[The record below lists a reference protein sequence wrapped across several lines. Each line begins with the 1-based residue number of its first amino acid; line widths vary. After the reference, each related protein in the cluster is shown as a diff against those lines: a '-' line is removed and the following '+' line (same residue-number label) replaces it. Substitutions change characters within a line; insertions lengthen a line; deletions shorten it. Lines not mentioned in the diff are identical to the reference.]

1 MANFTRTQPDGTW
14 ITGYQVLPSDL
25 EDLDRKVYHG
35 LKKTGGVHAPTTP
48 IAVDGFG
55 LALTTALQIRATGS
69 LRLMTGA
76 TLTLGDGD
84 YQDLEPNHVG
94 RTRKI
99 YQAMAPV
106 QAVGE
111 NGFALTNVMPSGAV
125 QPVACSLRRS
135 TGITSPEF
143 VKKLRVHHGA
153 KLARLRLRFS
163 VPTLHSSQPQRVPRM
178 RVFRVRTSDG
188 IVEDL
193 KSGSPDGFFL
203 IAEPKSGGQWT
214 AGGAVQEYVFTTDQ
228 NNVIDDASYAY
239 YAHIQEEV
247 AGINEAPL
255 SVKVYEQAI
264 STAST
269 AANLLNG
276 TCDGIAQASG
286 RLCIFKNEVSP
297 YNNGVFV
304 SPGGAGAWTRVGDLN
319 TTSQFQ
325 NGMLFPIPGVTN
337 RGNANPGTCWQLLV
351 SRDFVLGSSPVVFRK
366 PVAAGTIFLGVLTE
380 FENILTTRFQ

>member
-1 MANFTRTQPDGTW
+1 MANFVRTQPDGTW
-14 ITGYQVLPSDL
+14 ITGYQVTAADL
-25 EDLDRKVYHG
+25 IDLDEKIFHG
-35 LKKTGGVHAPTTP
+35 LKRTGGVHAPSTV
-48 IAVDGFG
+48 ISIDGLG
-55 LALTTALQIRATGS
+55 IVLSTLLEVRAAGS

-76 TLTLGDGD
+76 TMTLADGD
-84 YQDLEPNHVG
+84 YQDLEPNHPG

-99 YQAMAPV
+99 WQAMAPV

-111 NGFALTNVMPSGAV
+111 NGFAISYVMPTGAV
-125 QPVACSLRRS
+125 QPIACSLRRS

-143 VKKLRVHHGA
+143 IKKLRVHHGS

-188 IVEDL
+188 VVEDL

-214 AGGAVQEYVFTTDQ
+214 AGGAVQEFVFTTDQ
-228 NNVIDDASYAY
+228 NQTIDDAQYAY
-239 YAHIQEEV
+239 YVHIQEEV
-247 AGINEAPL
+247 AGIFEAPL
-255 SVKVYEQAI
+255 SVKVYEQTL
-264 STAST
+264 STASVEP
-269 AANLLNG
+269 NLLNG
-276 TCDGIAQASG
+276 TCDGFAQATG
-286 RLCIFKNEVSP
+286 RLCLFKNELSP

-304 SPGGAGAWTRVGDLN
+304 SPGGAGAWARVGDLN
-319 TTSQFQ
+319 TTSHFQ
-325 NGMLFPIPGVTN
+325 NGMLFPIPGLAN

-366 PVAAGTIFLGVLTE
+366 PVAAGTIFLGVQAE
-380 FENILTTRFQ
+380 FEDVLTTRFQ